1 MRAGIETVYGSY
13 GCGMGDSLERPD
25 FQEGLE
31 ELDRRYFLIQVD
43 SQFHLTILFIALQL
57 CMCPVSPPRAV
68 QNYEIELLNCY

>member
-43 SQFHLTILFIALQL
+43 TQLISSLKLTIFFIALQR
-57 CMCPVSPPRAV
+57 CPHFETCR
-68 QNYEIELLNCY
+68 IMKLF